1 MILRSCRSHCSSL
14 FEEIY
19 VVSTPGVEVLRCS
32 QWVDSDDDRIWC
44 GEAYFPTHRREYIE
58 VVKGDLQ
65 WFFVL
70 DFNDQAMNR
79 YFKKYSDPEEARAN
93 PPHLLVG
100 PKQREEPINRVELFW
115 QTHVR
120 DGTFVLQ
127 TAKDAHS
134 QLTPEGTQPFSGD
147 EICEIVLGRRS
158 GYLKGLGQPNFPGWL
173 EETSVS
179 VLDHELKI
187 R

>member
-1 MILRSCRSHCSSL
+1 MYEL
-14 FEEIY
+14 
-19 VVSTPGVEVLRCS
+19 
-32 QWVDSDDDRIWC
+32 
-44 GEAYFPTHRREYIE
+44 A
-58 VVKGDLQ
+58 
-65 WFFVL
+65 
-70 DFNDQAMNR
+70 
-79 YFKKYSDPEEARAN
+79 
-93 PPHLLVG
+93 
-100 PKQREEPINRVELFW
+100 KQREEPINRVELFW

-127 TAKDAHS
+127 TAKDAHFLNLLQNQMLELQS

-179 VLDHELKI
+179 VVMI
-187 R
+187 FFPP